1 MHLVLFQMME
11 SEIYLN
17 QIKMEKSMKEINV
30 AVTGG
35 AGQIAYSLL
44 PRLVSGETFGPD
56 IKVNLRLIEIPQV
69 VDKLQGTIMELID
82 CGFDQ
87 TGELTA
93 TSDIRE
99 GVKDADWVLL
109 VGSIPRGI
117 VIDGKKIEERS
128 DLLKINGGIFTDQGA
143 AIGQV
148 AKPDAKILVVGNPA
162 NTNALIGMNS
172 AKNPSQQWF
181 AMTALDANRAK
192 AQLAEKAGTSISS
205 VKNMII
211 WGNHSPTMY
220 PDPYN
225 ATINGVS
232 AAETINDDQWLAEE
246 YLPLVQQRGK
256 AVIDA
261 RGASSAASAANAAID
276 TVKAV
281 MNPTPDGDCFSAAIA
296 SDGSYGV
303 PQGLIFGFPLR
314 TSANGEVEIIQGIEL
329 NEFAQSKIAITTQE
343 LESERE
349 AVADLID

>member
-1 MHLVLFQMME
+1 
-11 SEIYLN
+11 
-17 QIKMEKSMKEINV
+17 MKEINV

-44 PRLVSGETFGPD
+44 PRLISGETFGPD

-69 VDKLQGTIMELID
+69 VDKLQGTIMELMD

-87 TGELTA
+87 TGDLVA

-99 GVKDADWVLL
+99 GVKDADWILL

-128 DLLKINGGIFTDQGA
+128 DLLKINGGIFTDQGR
-143 AIGQV
+143 AIGEL
-148 AKPDAKILVVGNPA
+148 AKSDAKILVVGNPA

-172 AKNPSQQWF
+172 ANNPNQQWF

-192 AQLAEKAGTSISS
+192 AQLAEKAGVEISS
-205 VKNMII
+205 LKNMII

-220 PDPYN
+220 PDPHN
-225 ATINGVS
+225 ATINGKS
-232 AAETINDDQWLAEE
+232 AAEVIGDEEWLEE
-246 YLPLVQQRGK
+246 NYLPLVQQRGK

-276 TVKAV
+276 TVKSV
-281 MNPTPDGDCFSAAIA
+281 ENSTNEGDCFSAAVV

-303 PQGLIFGFPLR
+303 PEGLIFGFPLR
-314 TSANGEVEIIQGIEL
+314 TTESGKVEIIQGVEL
-329 NEFAQSKIAITTQE
+329 NDFAKSKIKITTEE
-343 LESERE
+343 LVSERE
-349 AVADLID
+349 AVSDLIG

>member
-1 MHLVLFQMME
+1 
-11 SEIYLN
+11 
-17 QIKMEKSMKEINV
+17 MKEINV

-56 IKVNLRLIEIPQV
+56 TRVNLRLIEIPQV
-69 VDKLQGTIMELID
+69 VDKLQGTIMELVD

-128 DLLKINGGIFTDQGA
+128 DLLKINGGIFTDQGS
-143 AIGQV
+143 AIGEL
-148 AKPDAKILVVGNPA
+148 AKSDAKILVVGNPA

-172 AKNPSQQWF
+172 AHNPSQQWF

-192 AQLAEKAGTSISS
+192 AQLAEKAGVNISS
-205 VKNMII
+205 LKNMII

-225 ATINGVS
+225 ATINGTS
-232 AAETINDDQWLAEE
+232 AAEVINDSKWLEDD

-276 TVKAV
+276 TVKSV
-281 MNPTPDGDCFSAAIA
+281 INPTDEGDCFSAAVV

-303 PQGLIFGFPLR
+303 PEGLIFGFPLKT
-314 TSANGEVEIIQGIEL
+314 TSGGDVEIIQGIEL
-329 NEFAQSKIAITTQE
+329 NSFANSKIQITTEE

-349 AVADLID
+349 AVVDLIS

>member
-1 MHLVLFQMME
+1 
-11 SEIYLN
+11 
-17 QIKMEKSMKEINV
+17 MKEINV

-44 PRLVSGETFGPD
+44 PRLISGETFGSD
-56 IKVNLRLIEIPQV
+56 TKVNLRLIEIPQV

-82 CGFDQ
+82 CGFEQ
-87 TGELTA
+87 TGELIA
-93 TSDIRE
+93 TSDIKE
-99 GVKDADWVLL
+99 GVKDADWILL

-128 DLLKINGGIFTDQGA
+128 DLLKINGGIFTDQGS
-143 AIGQV
+143 AIGEL
-148 AKPDAKILVVGNPA
+148 AKSDAKILVVGNPA
-162 NTNALIGMNS
+162 NTNALIGMHSANNS
-172 AKNPSQQWF
+172 SQHWF

-192 AQLAEKAGTSISS
+192 AQLAEKAAVEISS

-232 AAETINDDQWLAEE
+232 AAEVINDNLWLEDS

-281 MNPTPDGDCFSAAIA
+281 INPTKEGDCFSAAVV
-296 SDGSYGV
+296 SDGSYGI
-303 PQGLIFGFPLR
+303 PEGLIFGFPLR
-314 TSANGEVEIIQGIEL
+314 TNSTGNIEIIQGIEL
-329 NEFAQSKIAITTQE
+329 NEFAQTKIKVTTEE

-349 AVADLID
+349 SVSDLIV

>member
-1 MHLVLFQMME
+1 
-11 SEIYLN
+11 
-17 QIKMEKSMKEINV
+17 MKEINV

-56 IKVNLRLIEIPQV
+56 TKVNLRLIEIPQV

-82 CGFDQ
+82 CGFEQ
-87 TGELTA
+87 TGKLVA
-93 TSDIRE
+93 TSDIKE

-143 AIGQV
+143 AIGEL
-148 AKPDAKILVVGNPA
+148 AKSDAKVLVVGNPA
-162 NTNALIGMNS
+162 NTNALIGMNKANNS
-172 AKNPSQQWF
+172 SQQWF

-192 AQLAEKAGTSISS
+192 AQLAEKAGVEISS
-205 VKNMII
+205 LKNMVI

-220 PDPYN
+220 PDPHN
-225 ATINGVS
+225 ATIDGKS
-232 AAETINDDQWLAEE
+232 AAEVINDSRWLEDD

-276 TVKAV
+276 TVKSV
-281 MNPTPDGDCFSAAIA
+281 INPTEEGDCFSAAVV

-303 PQGLIFGFPLR
+303 PEGLIFGFPLQ
-314 TSANGEVEIIQGIEL
+314 TTKEGKVEIIQGIEL
-329 NEFAQSKIAITTQE
+329 NDFAKAKIKITTEE
-343 LESERE
+343 LESERQ
-349 AVADLID
+349 AVADLIS

>member
-1 MHLVLFQMME
+1 
-11 SEIYLN
+11 
-17 QIKMEKSMKEINV
+17 MKEINV

-44 PRLVSGETFGPD
+44 PRLISGETFGPD
-56 IKVNLRLIEIPQV
+56 VKVNLRLIEIPHV
-69 VDKLQGTIMELID
+69 VDKLQGTIMELMD

-87 TGELTA
+87 TGDLVA

-128 DLLKINGGIFTDQGA
+128 DLLKINGGIFTDQGQ
-143 AIGQV
+143 AIGEL
-148 AKPDAKILVVGNPA
+148 AKSDAKILVVGNPA

-172 AKNPSQQWF
+172 ANNPNQQWF

-192 AQLAEKAGTSISS
+192 AQLAEKAGVEISS
-205 VKNMII
+205 LKNMII

-220 PDPYN
+220 PDPHN
-225 ATINGVS
+225 ATINGKS
-232 AAETINDDQWLAEE
+232 AAEVIDDEEWLEE
-246 YLPLVQQRGK
+246 NYLPLVQQRGK

-276 TVKAV
+276 TVKSV
-281 MNPTPDGDCFSAAIA
+281 ENSTNEGDCFSAAVV

-303 PQGLIFGFPLR
+303 PEGLIFGFPLR
-314 TSANGEVEIIQGIEL
+314 TTESGKVEIIQGVEL
-329 NEFAQSKIAITTQE
+329 NDFAKSKIKITTEE
-343 LESERE
+343 LVSERE
-349 AVADLID
+349 AVSDLIG

>member
-1 MHLVLFQMME
+1 
-11 SEIYLN
+11 
-17 QIKMEKSMKEINV
+17 MKEINV

-44 PRLVSGETFGPD
+44 PRLISGETFGSD
-56 IKVNLRLIEIPQV
+56 TKVNLRLIEIPQV

-82 CGFDQ
+82 CGFEQ
-87 TGELTA
+87 TGELIA
-93 TSDIRE
+93 TSDINE
-99 GVKDADWVLL
+99 GVKDADWILL

-128 DLLKINGGIFTDQGA
+128 DLLKINGGIFTDQGS
-143 AIGQV
+143 AIGEL
-148 AKPDAKILVVGNPA
+148 AKSDAKILVVGNPA
-162 NTNALIGMNS
+162 NTNALIGMHSANNS
-172 AKNPSQQWF
+172 SQQWF

-192 AQLAEKAGTSISS
+192 AQLAEKAAVEISS
-205 VKNMII
+205 IKNMII

-232 AAETINDDQWLAEE
+232 AAEVINDNLWLEDS

-281 MNPTPDGDCFSAAIA
+281 INPTKEGDCFSAAVV
-296 SDGSYGV
+296 SDGSYGI
-303 PQGLIFGFPLR
+303 PEGLIFGFPLS
-314 TSANGEVEIIQGIEL
+314 TNSNGEIEIIQGIEL
-329 NEFAQSKIAITTQE
+329 NEFAQTKIKVTTEE

-349 AVADLID
+349 SVSDLID

>member
-1 MHLVLFQMME
+1 
-11 SEIYLN
+11 
-17 QIKMEKSMKEINV
+17 MKEINV

-44 PRLVSGETFGPD
+44 PRLISGETFGPD

-69 VDKLQGTIMELID
+69 VDKLQGTIMELMD

-87 TGELTA
+87 TGDLVA

-128 DLLKINGGIFTDQGA
+128 DLLKINGGIFTDQGQ
-143 AIGQV
+143 AIGEL
-148 AKPDAKILVVGNPA
+148 AKSDAKILVVGNPA

-172 AKNPSQQWF
+172 ANNPNQQWF

-192 AQLAEKAGTSISS
+192 AQLAEKAGVEISS
-205 VKNMII
+205 LKNMII

-220 PDPYN
+220 PDPHN
-225 ATINGVS
+225 ATINGKS
-232 AAETINDDQWLAEE
+232 AAEVIDDEEWLEE
-246 YLPLVQQRGK
+246 NYLPLVQQRGK

-276 TVKAV
+276 TVKSV
-281 MNPTPDGDCFSAAIA
+281 ENSTNEGDCFSAAVV

-303 PQGLIFGFPLR
+303 PEGLIFGFPLR
-314 TSANGEVEIIQGIEL
+314 TTESGKVEIIQGVEL
-329 NEFAQSKIAITTQE
+329 NDFAKSKIKITTEE
-343 LESERE
+343 LVSERE
-349 AVADLID
+349 AVSVLIG

>member
-1 MHLVLFQMME
+1 
-11 SEIYLN
+11 
-17 QIKMEKSMKEINV
+17 MKEINV

-44 PRLVSGETFGPD
+44 PRLISGETFGSD
-56 IKVNLRLIEIPQV
+56 TKVNLRLIEIPQV

-82 CGFDQ
+82 CGFEQ
-87 TGELTA
+87 TGELIA
-93 TSDIRE
+93 TSDIKE
-99 GVKDADWVLL
+99 GVKDADWILL

-128 DLLKINGGIFTDQGA
+128 DLLKINGGIFTDQGS
-143 AIGQV
+143 AIGEL
-148 AKPDAKILVVGNPA
+148 AKSDAKILVVGNPA
-162 NTNALIGMNS
+162 NTNALIGMHSANNS
-172 AKNPSQQWF
+172 SQQWF

-192 AQLAEKAGTSISS
+192 AQLAEKAAVEISS
-205 VKNMII
+205 IKNMII

-232 AAETINDDQWLAEE
+232 AAEVINDNLWLEDS

-281 MNPTPDGDCFSAAIA
+281 INPTKEGDCFSAAVV
-296 SDGSYGV
+296 SDGSYGI
-303 PQGLIFGFPLR
+303 PEGLIFGFPLS
-314 TSANGEVEIIQGIEL
+314 TNSNGEIEIIQGIEL
-329 NEFAQSKIAITTQE
+329 NEFAQTKIKVTTEE

-349 AVADLID
+349 AVSDLIG

>member
-1 MHLVLFQMME
+1 
-11 SEIYLN
+11 
-17 QIKMEKSMKEINV
+17 MKEINV

-44 PRLVSGETFGPD
+44 PRLVSGETFGSD
-56 IKVNLRLIEIPQV
+56 TKVNLRLIEIPQV

-82 CGFDQ
+82 CGFEQ

-99 GVKDADWVLL
+99 GVKDADWILL

-143 AIGQV
+143 AIGELS
-148 AKPDAKILVVGNPA
+148 KPDAKILVVGNPA

-172 AKNPSQQWF
+172 ANNAGQQWF

-192 AQLAEKAGTSISS
+192 AQLAEKAKVEISS
-205 VKNMII
+205 LKNMII

-225 ATINGVS
+225 ATIDGNS
-232 AAETINDDQWLAEE
+232 AAEVINDINWLEDD

-276 TVKAV
+276 TVKSV
-281 MNPTPDGDCFSAAIA
+281 INPTQEGDCFSAAVV

-303 PQGLIFGFPLR
+303 PEGLIFGFPLR
-314 TSANGEVEIIQGIEL
+314 TNPAGQVEIVQGIEI
-329 NEFAQSKIAITTQE
+329 NDFAKSKIQITTEE
-343 LESERE
+343 LESERK
-349 AVADLID
+349 AVADLIS

>member
-1 MHLVLFQMME
+1 
-11 SEIYLN
+11 
-17 QIKMEKSMKEINV
+17 MKEINV

-56 IKVNLRLIEIPQV
+56 TKVNLRLIEIPQV

-87 TGELTA
+87 TGDLTA
-93 TSDIRE
+93 TSDIKE

-128 DLLKINGGIFTDQGA
+128 DLLKINGGIFTDQGS
-143 AIGQV
+143 AIGEL
-148 AKPDAKILVVGNPA
+148 AKSDAKILVVGNPA
-162 NTNALIGMNS
+162 NTNALIGMNK
-172 AKNPSQQWF
+172 ANNDSQQWF

-192 AQLAEKAGTSISS
+192 AQLAEKANVEISS
-205 VKNMII
+205 VKNMVI

-225 ATINGVS
+225 ATIDGKS
-232 AAETINDDQWLAEE
+232 AAEVINDTSWIEDE

-276 TVKAV
+276 TVKSV
-281 MNPTPDGDCFSAAIA
+281 TNPTNDEDCFSAAVV

-303 PQGLIFGFPLR
+303 PEGLIFGFPLR
-314 TSANGEVEIIQGIEL
+314 TTEDGKVEIIQGIEL
-329 NEFAQSKIAITTQE
+329 NEFAQTKIKVTTDE

-349 AVADLID
+349 AVADLIS